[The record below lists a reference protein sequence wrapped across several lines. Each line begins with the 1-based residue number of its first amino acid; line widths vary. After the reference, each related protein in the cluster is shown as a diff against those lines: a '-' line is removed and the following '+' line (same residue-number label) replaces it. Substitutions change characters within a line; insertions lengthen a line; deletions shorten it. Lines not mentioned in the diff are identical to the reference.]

1 MAAFSPNPLS
11 LSFSNQDI
19 NQWVREG
26 EALER
31 QRVADETRRKEGLG
45 AGGAGGHSGGSGKH
59 GALGN
64 AKPRFKTPYLTVS
77 DLKKP
82 AKGWREFFAADFFW
96 RSYKVP
102 RTLTELK
109 LTLDGNVF
117 EFFGNYVTLAF
128 VFLCCVLYNKPKA
141 LLGGYLLIKL
151 WAWVRSFDESPD
163 SFSYKTRNLSATL
176 ISWLVGKGLSRSP
189 RPASLN
195 AHTRPDKGTVITS
208 DCLRNTRGPR
218 D

>member
-59 GALGN
+59 DALGN

-96 RSYKVP
+96 RSYK
-102 RTLTELK
+102 
-109 LTLDGNVF
+109 
-117 EFFGNYVTLAF
+117 
-128 VFLCCVLYNKPKA
+128 
-141 LLGGYLLIKL
+141 
-151 WAWVRSFDESPD
+151 
-163 SFSYKTRNLSATL
+163 
-176 ISWLVGKGLSRSP
+176 
-189 RPASLN
+189 
-195 AHTRPDKGTVITS
+195 GT
-208 DCLRNTRGPR
+208 
-218 D
+218 

>member
-1 MAAFSPNPLS
+1 
-11 LSFSNQDI
+11 
-19 NQWVREG
+19 
-26 EALER
+26 
-31 QRVADETRRKEGLG
+31 
-45 AGGAGGHSGGSGKH
+45 
-59 GALGN
+59 
-64 AKPRFKTPYLTVS
+64 
-77 DLKKP
+77 
-82 AKGWREFFAADFFW
+82 
-96 RSYKVP
+96 
-102 RTLTELK
+102 
-109 LTLDGNVF
+109 VF